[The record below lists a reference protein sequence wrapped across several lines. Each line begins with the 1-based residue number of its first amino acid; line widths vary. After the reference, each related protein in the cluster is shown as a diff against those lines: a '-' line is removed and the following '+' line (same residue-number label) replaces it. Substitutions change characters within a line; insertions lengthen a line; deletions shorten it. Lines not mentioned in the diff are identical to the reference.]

1 MQSQQ
6 IARRL
11 PTSGV
16 AQEQE
21 QEAEVKRVRIPSRVK
36 EEEEG
41 LSSDP
46 EERWTTTEQLEDLL
60 SVL

>member
-1 MQSQQ
+1 M
-6 IARRL
+6 
-11 PTSGV
+11 
-16 AQEQE
+16 
-21 QEAEVKRVRIPSRVK
+21 KRVKIPSRVK

-46 EERWTTTEQLEDLL
+46 EERGTTTELLKDLL

>member
-11 PTSGV
+11 PTSVV

-21 QEAEVKRVRIPSRVK
+21 QEQEPEVKRVRIPSRVK

-46 EERWTTTEQLEDLL
+46 EER
-60 SVL
+60 

>member
-1 MQSQQ
+1 MAFLAITANSQ
-6 IARRL
+6 IRRL
-11 PTSGV
+11 PTSVV
-16 AQEQE
+16 AQE

-46 EERWTTTEQLEDLL
+46 EER
-60 SVL
+60 